1 MLEDRLE
8 LGIEF
13 TVADYKFFHGQ
24 VRMNW
29 SRKRLLPERVKR
41 AIFVETCRLNDVY
54 FDDLKAVKFDGAFGL
69 IKKALEFGNYKNYIK
84 AMKSKV

>member
-1 MLEDRLE
+1 ME

-13 TVADYKFFHGQ
+13 TVADYNFFHGQ

-69 IKKALEFGNYKNYIK
+69 IKKALECGNYKNYIK